1 MKKLWNQ
8 YSKSEPLFWIGFG
21 AFIIFTMLAT
31 IHSMSSMDKER
42 KVNNG
47 HYYTNDTWI
56 YVIDG
61 CEYLK
66 GQNYTH
72 KENCTN
78 SIHKIK

>member
-8 YSKSEPLFWIGFG
+8 YSEPIIGFTCAIIILSSIFG
-21 AFIIFTMLAT
+21 MLYFIGLRSQEEMA
-31 IHSMSSMDKER
+31 K
-42 KVNNG
+42 NG
-47 HYYTNDTWI
+47 HYYANGTWI

-78 SIHKIK
+78 SIHRIK